1 MVFASCLGCHRTSPP
16 VPDRGRT
23 EGTPPA
29 SERDRGETVAEPTA
43 SVTGNGTSPQHG
55 RPADAG
61 APGCRVV
68 RGPAPLPRS
77 GPANLLVRGDTI
89 EILQN
94 DDGRPRVTIQEAGP
108 FTASSS
114 SEGPSLREADGTSAK
129 GGVVNV
135 DGTSAK
141 GGVVNVEAMSA
152 VGGVVNGTDGAAARG
167 LAVACARAEDAAF
180 CPDRSGSVRRVA
192 LRDGRDDTV
201 VASSRSGS
209 RVAAGVL
216 GTRAALAYLAS
227 RRTSEGWL
235 SEAWLAVEDDP
246 PMRLSEEG
254 SGATSLALA
263 RYGDGLLALMVDA
276 RAALTALHARVIVR
290 DGRNDE
296 RTSPGRAP
304 HERTRL
310 GEDVVVFVGGPG
322 DRRSGA
328 EVVFPPSG
336 PGWGLLPIAR
346 DMATFGLAVV
356 RLDQP
361 PRVDEPVVWSMY
373 ANGLDP
379 AGLAAAVDGTAAEG
393 GVVKRGDGTSAEGGV
408 VSARGGLTW
417 LARIVPRGP
426 EPSAPRVLELGQ
438 VDSQGAFLARGTLST
453 ADSPGDV
460 ALAIDSR
467 HAIWVAWVDRKGAW
481 IERLMC
487 R

>member
-29 SERDRGETVAEPTA
+29 SERDRGETVVEPTA
-43 SVTGNGTSPQHG
+43 RVTGNGTSSQHG
-55 RPADAG
+55 RTADAG

-68 RGPAPLPRS
+68 RGPAPLPRR

-94 DDGRPRVTIQEAGP
+94 DDGRPRLTIREAGP

-135 DGTSAK
+135 DATSA
-141 GGVVNVEAMSA
+141 GA
-152 VGGVVNGTDGAAARG
+152 VDGTDGAAARVS
-167 LAVACARAEDAAF
+167 AVACARAEDAAF

-192 LRDGRDDTV
+192 LPDGRDDTV

-235 SEAWLAVEDDP
+235 SEAWLAVDDDP

-290 DGRNDE
+290 DGGNDE
-296 RTSPGRAP
+296 RTSPGRASS
-304 HERTRL
+304 ERTRL

-356 RLDQP
+356 RLDHP

-379 AGLAAAVDGTAAEG
+379 AGLAAAVDGTSAEG
-393 GVVKRGDGTSAEGGV
+393 GVVKRGDGTSAKGGVVKRGDGTFAEGGV
-408 VSARGGLTW
+408 VSGREGLTW

-438 VDSQGAFLARGTLST
+438 VDSQGAFVTRGTLST
-453 ADSPGDV
+453 ADTPGDV

-481 IERLMC
+481 IERLIC